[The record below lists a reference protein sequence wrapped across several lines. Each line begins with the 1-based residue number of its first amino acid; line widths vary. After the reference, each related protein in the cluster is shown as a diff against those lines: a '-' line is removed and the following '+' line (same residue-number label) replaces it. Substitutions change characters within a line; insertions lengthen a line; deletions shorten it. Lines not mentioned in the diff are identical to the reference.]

1 MQTNLATADQ
11 RRITAGLFTTESI
24 FSAAFIASITLLA
37 INATE
42 LGGSEAYAG
51 VPSTIALLGRA
62 MIAVPM
68 GWLMDRTGRRP
79 VVMLGYAFGMI
90 GFLISG
96 LSVGWLSFLLL
107 CLGAGLA
114 GVANG
119 TSQQARF
126 IASEVWPQSHR
137 GRIIGYIVFA
147 GTVGAIFGPLL
158 VPVAANVAEQLGLVA
173 NAGPYYMAAGL
184 SGLSLILAFVL
195 LRPDPIVLSR
205 AQDSRDQAASTTPP
219 ALERP
224 LSEIFA
230 RPLVLLAVASM
241 VIGQLVMT
249 LIMVITPVHMTHGA
263 HTTGEIS
270 LVIMAHTLGMF
281 GLAPLTG
288 WLIERLGTRPMMAYG
303 ALILIISSV
312 MAPWADNVLTLAI
325 ALFLLGLG
333 WNFCFVAG
341 STLLGSQLH
350 ASERGRVQGTN
361 DMLVALASGTGSLV
375 TGVIFAGGG
384 MWAIGLTGLAL
395 TLLFAVTGIWLARR
409 NFVALDGQSVAP

>member
-1 MQTNLATADQ
+1 MPVDLTPAIQ
-11 RRITAGLFTTESI
+11 RRITASLFTTESI

-51 VPSTIALLGRA
+51 VPGTVSLLGRA
-62 MIAVPM
+62 LIAVPM

-79 VVMLGYAFGMI
+79 VVVLGYTFGMA
-90 GFLISG
+90 GFFVSG
-96 LSVGWLSFLLL
+96 LAVGWMSFLLL

-114 GVANG
+114 GVANT

-158 VPVAANVAEQLGLVA
+158 VPVAANLAEQAGLVA
-173 NAGPYYMAAGL
+173 NAGPYYLAAGL
-184 SGLSLILAFVL
+184 SALAMILAFVL
-195 LRPDPIVLSR
+195 LRPDPILLSR
-205 AQDSRDQAASTTPP
+205 VQDSRDQAASTEPP
-219 ALERP
+219 PLERP

-230 RPLVLLAVASM
+230 LPPVRLAVASM

-249 LIMVITPVHMTHGA
+249 LIMVITPVHMSHGA

-288 WLIERLGTRPMMAYG
+288 WLIERIGVRPMMAYG
-303 ALILIISSV
+303 ALLLIISSV
-312 MAPWADNVLTLAI
+312 MAPWAASVLTLAI

-395 TLLFAVTGIWLARR
+395 TLLFAVAGIWLARR
-409 NFVALDGQSVAP
+409 SFVAQQGVPQ

>member
-1 MQTNLATADQ
+1 MPVDLTPAIQ
-11 RRITAGLFTTESI
+11 RRITASLFTTESI

-79 VVMLGYAFGMI
+79 VVVLGYTFGMI
-90 GFLISG
+90 GFFVSG
-96 LSVGWLSFLLL
+96 LSVGWMSFLLL

-158 VPVAANVAEQLGLVA
+158 VPVAANLAEQAGLVA
-173 NAGPYYMAAGL
+173 NAGPYYLAAGL
-184 SGLSLILAFVL
+184 SALALILAFVL
-195 LRPDPIVLSR
+195 LRPDPILLSR
-205 AQDSRDQAASTTPP
+205 VQDSRDQAASTEPP
-219 ALERP
+219 PLERP

-230 RPLVLLAVASM
+230 RPMVRLAVASM

-249 LIMVITPVHMTHGA
+249 LIMVITPVHMSHSA

-288 WLIERLGTRPMMAYG
+288 WLIERLGARPMMAYG
-303 ALILIISSV
+303 ALLLIISSV
-312 MAPWADNVLTLAI
+312 MAPWAASVLTLAI
-325 ALFLLGLG
+325 ALFVLGLG

-361 DMLVALASGTGSLV
+361 DMLVALASGTGSLT

-395 TLLFAVTGIWLARR
+395 TLLFAVAGIWLARR
-409 NFVALDGQSVAP
+409 SFVIQQGQGIAP

>member
-1 MQTNLATADQ
+1 MQVNLTPAIQ
-11 RRITAGLFTTESI
+11 RRITASLFTTESI
-24 FSAAFIASITLLA
+24 FSAAFIASITLLS

-42 LGGSEAYAG
+42 LGGSEAFAG
-51 VPSTIALLGRA
+51 VPSTVALLGRA
-62 MIAVPM
+62 SIAIPM
-68 GWLMDRTGRRP
+68 GWLMDRAGRRP
-79 VVMLGYAFGMI
+79 VVILGYTFGMV

-119 TSQQARF
+119 ASQQVRF
-126 IASEVWPQSHR
+126 IASEVWPQSQR

-158 VPVAANVAEQLGLVA
+158 VPVAANLAAQLGLPA

-184 SGLSLILAFVL
+184 SALSLILAFVL

-205 AQDSRDQAASTTPP
+205 AQDRTEQAASSAPP
-219 ALERP
+219 PLERP

-230 RPLVLLAVASM
+230 RPLVQLAIAAM

-249 LIMVITPVHMTHGA
+249 LIMVITPVHMSHMA
-263 HTTGEIS
+263 HSTGEIS

-288 WLIERLGTRPMMAYG
+288 WLIEQFGSRLVMAYG
-303 ALILIISSV
+303 AVILIISSV
-312 MAPWADNVLTLAI
+312 MAPWASNVLTLAI

-350 ASERGRVQGTN
+350 ASERGRVQGIN
-361 DMLVALASGTGSLV
+361 DMLIALASGTGSLA
-375 TGVIFAGGG
+375 TGAIFAAAG
-384 MWAIGLTGLAL
+384 MWAIGFTGLAL
-395 TLLFAVTGIWLARR
+395 TLLFAVAGIWLARR
-409 NFVALDGQSVAP
+409 TYSAQQGQGATL

>member
-1 MQTNLATADQ
+1 MSVELTPRIQ
-11 RRITAGLFTTESI
+11 RRITASLFTTESI

-37 INATE
+37 VNATE
-42 LGGSEAYAG
+42 LSGSEAFAG

-62 MIAVPM
+62 LIAVPM

-79 VVMLGYAFGMI
+79 VVMLGYAFGAL
-90 GFLISG
+90 GFLLSG
-96 LSVGWLSFLLL
+96 LAVGWVSFLLL

-126 IASEVWPQSHR
+126 IASEIWPQSQR

-147 GTVGAIFGPLL
+147 GTAGAIFGPLL
-158 VPVAANVAEQLGLVA
+158 VPLAADAAAQAGLVA
-173 NAGPYYMAAGL
+173 NAGPYYLAAGFSAL
-184 SGLSLILAFVL
+184 ALLLAFLL
-195 LRPDPIVLSR
+195 LRPDPVLLSR
-205 AQDSRDQAASTTPP
+205 VQDNRDQSASTAPP

-224 LSEIFA
+224 LSSIFA
-230 RPLVLLAVASM
+230 QPLVRLAVASM

-249 LIMVITPVHMTHGA
+249 LIMVITPVHMTHGD

-281 GLAPLTG
+281 GLAPVTG
-288 WLIERLGTRPMMAYG
+288 WLIERLGSRAMMAYG
-303 ALILIISSV
+303 ALLLIISSV
-312 MAPWADNVLTLAI
+312 MAPWAGSVFALAV

-341 STLLGSQLH
+341 STLLGGQLH
-350 ASERGRVQGTN
+350 ASERGRVQGIN
-361 DMLVALASGTGSLV
+361 DMLVALASGAGSLF
-375 TGVIFAGGG
+375 TGAIFAAAG
-384 MWAIGLTGLAL
+384 MWAIGFTGLGL
-395 TLLFAVTGIWLARR
+395 TLLFAATGIWLARR
-409 NFVALDGQSVAP
+409 HYAAPQSVMQ